1 MARKNVFGVDVEP
14 AAKHEP
20 TEQAAPLSR
29 PLTSLERPLKRAGPV
44 GALSS
49 TLGGISEKANR
60 ADELERQLALG
71 QAIVELEPDLIDS
84 SIVVDRLTVA
94 PADLSLLA
102 EQIRDNGQQVPILVR
117 PHPDEPGRYQV
128 AYGHRR
134 LAAVRLLDRKVRAV
148 VRDLSDEQLVVSQ
161 GQENNARTD
170 LSFIE
175 RAYFAFRLEQRGF
188 GREIIMSAI
197 GVDKAALS
205 RMISLVESLP
215 APLIEF
221 IGAAPGYGRTRW
233 AELAELLDNPA
244 KKAKALEATAAA
256 SFAELS
262 SDARFQAI
270 NDLIRHQKSKPR
282 TQTWQTADGTKAVR
296 ITETEDKLNLAFN
309 KTVERRFGAFVEARL
324 AALYQEYRQ
333 NAEGSDSSKR

>member
-14 AAKHEP
+14 VAKQEATAH
-20 TEQAAPLSR
+20 ALAPLR

-49 TLGGISEKANR
+49 SLGGMSEKANR

-71 QAIVELEPDLIDS
+71 QAIVELEPELIDS
-84 SIVVDRLTVA
+84 SIVVDRLAIV
-94 PADLSLLA
+94 PADLSVLA

-117 PHPDEPGRYQV
+117 PHPQETGRYQV

-175 RAYFAFRLEQRGF
+175 RSYFAFRLEQRGF

-221 IGAAPGYGRTRW
+221 IGAAPSYGRTRW
-233 AELAELLDNPA
+233 AELAELLQDPG
-244 KKAKALEATAAA
+244 KKAKALDTVATS
-256 SFAELS
+256 SFADLA
-262 SDARFQAI
+262 SDDRFQAVY
-270 NDLIRHQKSKPR
+270 DLIRHMKSKPR
-282 TQTWQTADGTKAVR
+282 SQIWQTADGAKAVR

-309 KTVERRFGAFVEARL
+309 KMVAVNFGAFVEARL
-324 AALYQEYRQ
+324 EALYQEYSQATHPRT
-333 NAEGSDSSKR
+333 SSKG